1 MSPFEMSPIFEFF
14 HLLQYCVAPSPTTLQ
29 VLLILKESGYE
40 EEQFYIHCDGALFG
54 MMMPFLKVR
63 IDPGNR

>member
-1 MSPFEMSPIFEFF
+1 M
-14 HLLQYCVAPSPTTLQ
+14 Q